1 MDVTA
6 HQTND
11 IDELQRRIR
20 NTTNAKQRDRYRVIL
35 LAIRGLTTPQIMD
48 KLDRSRGFVQRWTY
62 VYRDHGLE
70 AIYEQPRSG
79 APPKLKREDE
89 QTFKDRLNGGPI
101 ETDGVC
107 TLRGKNV
114 QRILE
119 EEFGVKYTL
128 DGAYAVLHRLGFS
141 RLRPR
146 PKHRKNDP
154 KKMAQWVNDAPLLS
168 SVRRRNIPTSV
179 LRCGSRMKH
188 ALASKVR

>member
-1 MDVTA
+1 MDVMA
-6 HQTND
+6 HHTND

-20 NTTNAKQRDRYRVIL
+20 NTRNAKQRDRYRVVL
-35 LAIRGLTTPQIMD
+35 LAIRGLTTLQIMD

-79 APPKLKREDE
+79 TPPKLRREDE
-89 QTFKDRLNGGPI
+89 QTFKDRLNGGPL

-107 TLRGKNV
+107 TLRGKDV
-114 QRILE
+114 QRILK
-119 EEFGVKYTL
+119 EEFGAKYTL
-128 DGAYAVLHRLGFS
+128 DGAYAVLHRLGLS

-154 KKMAQWVNDAPLLS
+154 QKMAQWVNDAPLLS
-168 SVRRRNIPTSV
+168 SV
-179 LRCGSRMKH
+179 
-188 ALASKVR
+188 

>member
-6 HQTND
+6 HQTD
-11 IDELQRRIR
+11 DVDELQRRIR
-20 NTTNAKQRDRYRVIL
+20 NTRNAKQRDRYRVVL
-35 LAIRGLTTPQIMD
+35 LAIRGLTTLQIMD

-62 VYRDHGLE
+62 IYRDHGIE

-119 EEFGVKYTL
+119 EEFGARYTL

-154 KKMAQWVNDAPLLS
+154 QKMAQWLEDTPLLS
-168 SVRRRNIPTSV
+168 SV
-179 LRCGSRMKH
+179 
-188 ALASKVR
+188 

>member
-20 NTTNAKQRDRYRVIL
+20 NTTNAKQRDRYRAVL

-62 VYRDHGLE
+62 IYRDHGIE

-79 APPKLKREDE
+79 APPKLKRENE
-89 QTFKDRLNGGPI
+89 QMFRDRINNGPI

-114 QRILE
+114 QRILQ

-154 KKMAQWVNDAPLLS
+154 QKMAQWVNDAPLLS
-168 SVRRRNIPTSV
+168 SVSRRNIPTSTS
-179 LRCGSRMKH
+179 RCGSRMKH
-188 ALASKVR
+188 ASASKVR

>member
-20 NTTNAKQRDRYRVIL
+20 NTTNAKQRDRYRAVL

-62 VYRDHGLE
+62 IYRDHSIE

-79 APPKLKREDE
+79 APPKLRREDE
-89 QTFKDRLNGGPI
+89 QMFRDRINNGPI

-154 KKMAQWVNDAPLLS
+154 QKMARWVNDAPLLS
-168 SVRRRNIPTSV
+168 SVSRRNIPTSA

-188 ALASKVR
+188 ASASKAR